1 MIQRVGRPRTG
12 TMEDRHPGND
22 LELTA
27 NGNGRRRR
35 YDERGCGLIVS
46 SALCSSFSFVCG
58 LTRVCQSSSYGA
70 TENWQHM
77 SLGNTVSSNHTS
89 YSLRLHGTGFNG
101 SAPLGPGSIS
111 FPAALRAIGFGH
123 GKANTGRHR
132 SIRSDRP
139 PRTEWKGPKGCR
151 YYRS

>member
-1 MIQRVGRPRTG
+1 
-12 TMEDRHPGND
+12 MEDRHPGDD

-35 YDERGCGLIVS
+35 YDERGRGPIVS
-46 SALCSSFSFVCG
+46 GALWSSFSFVCG
-58 LTRVCQSSSYGA
+58 FTRVCQSSSYGA

-77 SLGNTVSSNHTS
+77 SLGSTVPSNHTS
-89 YSLRLHGTGFNG
+89 YSLRLWPPFLSMERVSMVPLHWAQGV
-101 SAPLGPGSIS
+101 SASQP
-111 FPAALRAIGFGH
+111 LRAIGFGH